1 MLISQLFLFLL
12 HFRSDIL
19 HAKPNLLNSF
29 KLNSQNGTLTVGNVS
44 LDYER
49 VEFYSVKI
57 ETVDSGNPPKSFI
70 STLLINVTD
79 VNEAPTNITLSSDKV
94 MNN

>member
-1 MLISQLFLFLL
+1 MLISQLFLCLL
-12 HFRSDIL
+12 HLRSDIL
-19 HAKPNLLNSF
+19 QAKPNLLNSF
-29 KLNSQNGTLTVGNVS
+29 KLNSQSGALTVGNVS

-49 VEFYSVKI
+49 EKFYSVKI
-57 ETVDSGNPPKSFI
+57 ETVDSGNPPKSFN

-79 VNEAPTNITLSSDKV
+79 ANEAPTNITLSSDKV